1 MNRKANSSLSIAEA
15 ESSGDDGGSEDAT
28 EEEEGESAS
37 CYDLQVHDNFEYFF
51 PANLFMTTWSVVLSV
66 LLYFFIITLFRQ

>member
-28 EEEEGESAS
+28 EEEEEESAS
-37 CYDLQVHDNFEYFF
+37 CYDLQVHDNFE
-51 PANLFMTTWSVVLSV
+51 
-66 LLYFFIITLFRQ
+66 

>member
-37 CYDLQVHDNFEYFF
+37 CYDLQVHDNFE
-51 PANLFMTTWSVVLSV
+51 
-66 LLYFFIITLFRQ
+66 